1 MYTNKL
7 NNSLLIA
14 RYSPYFRIPPGGSYE
29 DIAKA
34 EGFNTEEP
42 STQDKIPE
50 TQSVKGQPIKDM
62 GRIVVQAETL
72 HSNE

>member
-1 MYTNKL
+1 MYTNEL
-7 NNSLLIA
+7 NNNLLSA
-14 RYSPYFRIPPGGSYE
+14 RYSRYFRKPPGGSYK

-34 EGFNTEEP
+34 EGFNAEEP

-72 HSNE
+72 YSNE